1 MNLEKLRQRFL
12 PTKREML
19 NEEIKSFEINFFKLT
34 QEIPTVD
41 SIRLMKSIASQLN
54 QTLESRRAEIIEELG
69 AINQYFDDL

>member
-1 MNLEKLRQRFL
+1 MNIEKLRQRLL

-41 SIRLMKSIASQLN
+41 SIRLLKSLTAQLN

-69 AINQYFDDL
+69 AINEYFDEL

>member
-1 MNLEKLRQRFL
+1 MNLEKLRRRFL

-19 NEEIKSFEINFFKLT
+19 NEEIKSFEISFFKLT

-41 SIRLMKSIASQLN
+41 SIRLMKSITSQLN
-54 QTLESRRAEIIEELG
+54 QTLERRRAEIIEELG